1 MDAIIGVIGTILG
14 TILGW
19 VLNSLSTKGK
29 LKIYVSSW
37 KDNFQYNDTGSMVP
51 SKSKEQTECYHYDL
65 TLDVY
70 NSSGETKILRNV
82 KIEFS
87 DGEDI
92 LYTSVPKDDA
102 TKRWNGPVAF
112 YDTIVPL
119 NIPPKAIIQLKL
131 HDGAWSS
138 DGGLDFVWNTQ
149 IVYLAYDNENGKKKR
164 ITIKK
169 ENYNNHF
176 AHNDY

>member
-37 KDNFQYNDTGSMVP
+37 KDNFQYNNAGSMVP

-70 NSSGETKILRNV
+70 NSSSETKILRNI
-82 KIEFS
+82 KIEFG
-87 DGEDI
+87 DGKNI
-92 LYTSVPKDDA
+92 LHTSIPKDDA
-102 TKRWNGPVAF
+102 TRRWNGPVAF
-112 YDTIVPL
+112 YDSIVPL
-119 NIPPKAIIQLKL
+119 NVPQKTIIQLKL
-131 HDGAWSS
+131 HDGARHT
-138 DGGLDFVWNTQ
+138 DGGLDFIWNTQ
-149 IVYLAYDNENGKKKR
+149 IIYLTYESENGKTKR
-164 ITIKK
+164 MTIKK
-169 ENYNNHF
+169 QNYRNYF
-176 AHNDY
+176 EVQ

>member
-51 SKSKEQTECYHYDL
+51 SKSKEQTEYYHYDL

-70 NSSGETKILRNV
+70 NSSSETKILRNI
-82 KIEFS
+82 KIEFG
-87 DGEDI
+87 DGKDI
-92 LYTSVPKDDA
+92 LHISIPKDDA
-102 TKRWNGPVAF
+102 SKRWSGPVAF
-112 YDTIVPL
+112 YDSIVPL
-119 NIPPKAIIQLKL
+119 NVPPKAIIQLKL
-131 HDGAWSS
+131 HDGAWHT
-138 DGGLDFVWNTQ
+138 DGGLDFIWNTQ
-149 IVYLAYDNENGKKKR
+149 IVYLTYDNEKGKKR
-164 ITIKK
+164 RMIIKK

-176 AHNDY
+176 NAQ